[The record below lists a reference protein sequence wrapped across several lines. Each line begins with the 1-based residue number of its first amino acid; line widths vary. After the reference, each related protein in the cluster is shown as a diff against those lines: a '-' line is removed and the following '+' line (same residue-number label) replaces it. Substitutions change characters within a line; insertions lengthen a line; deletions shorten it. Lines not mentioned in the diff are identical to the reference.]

1 MRGGRGRLV
10 MAWVLAGCLL
20 STAACTTIGIPPGP
34 PGTAGS
40 STAGT
45 STTGPGPTG
54 PTGPTEAGI
63 KVDKKARLVV
73 SPVEYGDVRV
83 VAATFSK
90 AVAGRPAVLQ
100 RKASAGWQ
108 DAATGEQDDDGRV
121 NFQVNDGRDAD
132 VYRAVALEITG
143 DDAQPATATPTGSAK
158 KQWNNVL
165 SSGFTGS
172 DLDSSLWAQRG
183 TGSYTTGG
191 RQCSAP
197 YPSNVEVDDGQLRL
211 TLSKEKSAKNIAAAK
226 AAGCKE
232 SHVLRNAMIGSEQR
246 FSIRQGILAAR
257 VKFPEGQGMHGSVW
271 LQSYQKAEIDMI
283 ESYGYGRGTTSV
295 IHVKGKRYP
304 TANSAVYVNTE
315 AVKDRDWWSK
325 FHVFSVQ
332 WDAKQVIFSVDG
344 TETRRI
350 TRNIPLADYFVVIS
364 LLSSDWEQKRFTK
377 PVRKAEGV
385 TPTKLPQTMTVDWV
399 KAWTPS

>member
-10 MAWVLAGCLL
+10 MASVLAGCLL

-34 PGTAGS
+34 TVSASPTV
-40 STAGT
+40 
-45 STTGPGPTG
+45 TG
-54 PTGPTEAGI
+54 PTTADI
-63 KVDKKARLVV
+63 KVDKKAELVL
-73 SPVEYGDVRV
+73 SPVEFGDVRV

-100 RKASAGWQ
+100 RKASAGWE
-108 DAATGEQDDDGRV
+108 DAASGEQDDDGRV
-121 NFQVNDGRDAD
+121 TFQVSDGDEAD

-143 DDAQPATATPTGSAK
+143 DDALPATATPTGSAK

-165 SSGFTGS
+165 SSGFTG
-172 DLDSSLWAQRG
+172 DGLDSPWAQRG

-364 LLSSDWEQKRFTK
+364 LLSSDWEQKRFTN

-385 TPTKLPQTMTVDWV
+385 TPTKLPQTMAVDWV